1 MLAHIP
7 ARLTGCGIATRCL
20 PGTLP
25 GRVGGDRFD
34 AVRLPGARTAFVVG
48 DVVGHR
54 LNSAAT
60 TGRLR
65 TAVQTMAALDLP
77 PAHLLRGLDDLAQ
90 RLGDTYLATC
100 LYAATPRSPVSC
112 ASPAPGTSTRPGP
125 RRGRARRAD
134 GPAHRCTDRCRRGGV
149 RGGAGAGVR
158 R

>member
-20 PGTLP
+20 RGTLP
-25 GRVGGDRFD
+25 GRVGGDWFD

-60 TGRLR
+60 TGRPR

-77 PAHLLRGLDDLAQ
+77 PAHRLRGLDDLAQ

-100 LYAATPRSPVSC
+100 LYAVHAPV
-112 ASPAPGTSTRPGP
+112 AGELRL
-125 RRGRARRAD
+125 
-134 GPAHRCTDRCRRGGV
+134 
-149 RGGAGAGVR
+149 AGAGHVHPSWAAAR
-158 R
+158 TGAAS